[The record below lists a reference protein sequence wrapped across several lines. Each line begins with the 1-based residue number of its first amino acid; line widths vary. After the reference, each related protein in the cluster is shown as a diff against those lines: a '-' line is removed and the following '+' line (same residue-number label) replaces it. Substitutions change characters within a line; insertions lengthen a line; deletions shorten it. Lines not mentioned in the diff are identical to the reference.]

1 MSILRPLGFAMA
13 LVLALPSGAIAGR
26 VCPPASLNEPLPGVA
41 EVTLHQTGVSTAQ
54 FPGQWQEGNFGGAK
68 LAYRLFSDGS
78 GTVSSDLNLRGWHV
92 DFTCDLQT
100 QSCTYHAVAAPPADA
115 VETARAIGACLTA
128 SVPRPRA
135 RPAFPQAAAS
145 DVPVA
150 TRLTPSGALRD
161 RQDAA
166 TGDEANTAP
175 QAAGAG
181 PLAATTPN
189 AAAARPRPGTATQS
203 RDGQTAQSSD
213 PATRVTPSGK
223 VADLG
228 KAWPVPPAA
237 APVLAAPAPAALAPL
252 ADRTAAPRAAGAGP
266 LAAITPKAAA
276 ARPRTDTATQS
287 GDGQTAQSSDPA
299 TRMAPS
305 GKVADLGK
313 ARPAS
318 PAAAPVL
325 AAPAPAALAPLADQ
339 TAAPVVAA
347 ARPAPERSNVE
358 TALPQASPLS
368 AASSPADQGP
378 AGGTASLP
386 PPLSAAPQRLPLG
399 NPQAGLDLPAQCT
412 ARAAACVLELPPV
425 CWADRLPNEPVTA
438 RIQRLLLLAGFDAG
452 PVDGHFGTRTHAAL
466 LRALGKD
473 RAAAPAVEILADL
486 HRRLCEVPDRR

>member
-252 ADRTAAPRAAGAGP
+252 AD
-266 LAAITPKAAA
+266 
-276 ARPRTDTATQS
+276 
-287 GDGQTAQSSDPA
+287 
-299 TRMAPS
+299 
-305 GKVADLGK
+305 
-313 ARPAS
+313 
-318 PAAAPVL
+318 
-325 AAPAPAALAPLADQ
+325 Q